1 METFIAIAIGIFL
14 FIWAF
19 RTRSCLLRLIALVLF
34 LFLLWIYRIEVASV
48 VDQIGQ
54 YFNIEDVSGR
64 LYDTLINM
72 WQRLTQW
79 FGQLLQ

>member
-34 LFLLWIYRIEVASV
+34 LFLLWIYRIEVANV

-54 YFNIEDVSGR
+54 YFNIEDMSGR
-64 LYDTLINM
+64 LYDTFINM

>member
-1 METFIAIAIGIFL
+1 METFIAIAIGILL

-34 LFLLWIYRIEVASV
+34 LFLLWIYRNEVANF

-64 LYDTLINM
+64 LYNTFVNM